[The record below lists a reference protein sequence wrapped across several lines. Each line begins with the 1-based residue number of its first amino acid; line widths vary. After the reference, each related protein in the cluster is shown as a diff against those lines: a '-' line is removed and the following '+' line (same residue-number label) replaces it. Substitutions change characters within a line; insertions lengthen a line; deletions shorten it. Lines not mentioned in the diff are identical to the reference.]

1 MMGADLILPEFNES
15 HDDSDAHER
24 AWLEAVKTRVAEL
37 LDSDPGLLFSHLY
50 RLDISEASLSSILR
64 TEFPKDIP
72 EAISREILMREKQKA
87 ASRKANPRNII
98 LDEEY

>member
-1 MMGADLILPEFNES
+1 MGAELILPELGEP
-15 HDDSDAHER
+15 HGDSAAHER
-24 AWLEAVKTRVAEL
+24 AWLDAVNIRVAEL
-37 LDSDPGLLFSHLY
+37 LDTDPGLLFSHLY
-50 RLDISEASLSSILR
+50 RLDISEASLARILR

-72 EAISREILMREKQKA
+72 EAISREILLREKQKA